1 MSELLFNNI
10 NDFKLCLNTLIN
22 NNGLLDRRGFIL
34 NKSYKELDLEEINNY
49 SSYQIVASKPESNDY
64 LFIYFVN
71 NSSFLSK
78 TYKTKNKNIYEIE
91 DIIKNLYNIDPN
103 IKINI
108 DLIVILTRSFKIN
121 TNILEKK
128 IYEKIKVNK
137 INIFLYNYLLF
148 NISTHSLMP
157 HNIKIISNK
166 TEIDV
171 ICKNKNIDD
180 KYKLPKIFSNDALSN
195 FYGLKKGQLFEFKRP
210 SKNAGIYI
218 YYRVCI
224 NV

>member
-121 TNILEKK
+121 KNILEKK

-148 NISTHSLMP
+148 NISTHNLMP
-157 HNIKIISNK
+157 HSIKIISDK
-166 TEIDV
+166 KEIDLAIKIIRKV
-171 ICKNKNIDD
+171 CSN
-180 KYKLPKIFSNDALSN
+180 YK
-195 FYGLKKGQLFEFKRP
+195 
-210 SKNAGIYI
+210 
-218 YYRVCI
+218 
-224 NV
+224 